1 MYERRIFL
9 KKLLPSI
16 LLTTLISSLLLVGCG
31 SNTPSTNAQSPSS
44 QNTQSQ
50 GSSQSNSQSSYST
63 VIMGAQNP
71 VDSFTKKF
79 NLSGSNMIGAK
90 ESVILDDKKVNL
102 DQSSMVIGLYS
113 MDTPLDSRLSQ
124 IFPNADLKKTGMT
137 DLMKGSSHR
146 ILIIGK
152 DGQDLSNMISSLDKD
167 WYNKVN
173 SKDMNNMPGMNNNN
187 TTLNSNSST
196 KNSNSSGNMGSMG
209 GM

>member
-79 NLSGSNMIGAK
+79 NLSGSHMIGAK

-124 IFPNADLKKTGMT
+124 IFPNADLKKTGIT

-187 TTLNSNSST
+187 TTSNSNST